1 MGSSGL
7 SSYMAGIS
15 GYMAG
20 ISGYTADDL
29 GLADTA
35 TKAATVIDTRII
47 PLSSRMSCELQICS
61 YTKTTKKKLFVWIT
75 PFKTLEKKSY
85 INCISIHHTFHFW
98 FWTVAPLYTPLYI
111 STILNIF
118 HDLKYSLFNIFQ
130 HLWNEA
136 FPIFCY
142 KLAREHN
149 LIFR

>member
-7 SSYMAGIS
+7 S

-75 PFKTLEKKSY
+75 PFKTLEKKSH
-85 INCISIHHTFHFW
+85 INCISIYHTFHFW

-118 HDLKYSLFNIFQ
+118 HDLKYSLFNFLNICGMKHSPYFVTS
-130 HLWNEA
+130 
-136 FPIFCY
+136 
-142 KLAREHN
+142 
-149 LIFR
+149 